1 MNTMPEMHF
10 LVRWPDGKEDRCY
23 SPSLIVRDYLEAGK
37 TYKVEEFLDRS
48 RTMLNIASERVK
60 AKFGYYSSAAMDQL
74 GHIET
79 RASEFPPEDAVV
91 VVELQVP
98 TGF

>member
-1 MNTMPEMHF
+1 MPEMHF

-37 TYKVEEFLDRS
+37 TYKVDDFLDKS

-60 AKFGYYSSAAMDQL
+60 AKFGYYCSAAMEQL
-74 GHIET
+74 DAIES
-79 RASEFPPEDAVV
+79 RAAAFPPEENVTVV
-91 VVELQVP
+91 DLEVP
-98 TGF
+98 AGY